1 MRTLPLF
8 VVQAAIAGSV
18 GVTAMTGVFVFGC
31 RLRPSDTSAIIVLVV
46 GLGLLGASA
55 RGQHAAHLSHLGGWL
70 LLIGVFVVASAGII
84 AARIPDPRGAI
95 GLAACAGL
103 GFTGTAVAARALHV
117 PTQSWRVALEPVA
130 IALVLYGVC
139 GMLMFASALQRGSVT
154 ATSAVMFAV
163 ETIVP
168 SIVGLTAL
176 GDRTRPHFE
185 IVAALGFSLTVGA
198 SIALARYT
206 ETIVLIEPAP
216 EQATWTQGRR
226 IGSGLRFE
234 LLDAGRKICD
244 HDRELGSQ
252 LTDDRQ
258 HDRRDRCDLV
268 LGGLRMPVQR
278 TAESFFDVIDVHGSS
293 SPVGLDTERYGKRS
307 RAREPKAPGP
317 ALDGKRAGRKHLP
330 L

>member
-1 MRTLPLF
+1 MLLALVCALAANLCYGFGTVLQATGARRASTAGHLDVMLFARLSRQVPYLGGLALDALGFVASLIALRTLPLF

-18 GVTAMTGVFVFGC
+18 GVTAMTGVFVLGC
-31 RLRPSDTSAIIVLVV
+31 RLRPSDTSAIVVLVV

-117 PTQSWRVALEPVA
+117 PAESWRVALEPVA

-139 GMLMFASALQRGSVT
+139 GML
-154 ATSAVMFAV
+154 MFAV

-206 ETIVLIEPAP
+206 ETIVLIEPAS
-216 EQATWTQGRR
+216 EQAT
-226 IGSGLRFE
+226 
-234 LLDAGRKICD
+234 
-244 HDRELGSQ
+244 
-252 LTDDRQ
+252 
-258 HDRRDRCDLV
+258 
-268 LGGLRMPVQR
+268 
-278 TAESFFDVIDVHGSS
+278 
-293 SPVGLDTERYGKRS
+293 
-307 RAREPKAPGP
+307 
-317 ALDGKRAGRKHLP
+317 
-330 L
+330 